1 MKLWDISKV
10 DLDDQSTEKH
20 FLEIY
25 FIAAH
30 RSMINQISVVEEFD
44 SVISERLIISASH
57 DCNINLHRLKDG
69 VKIGQFGQS
78 TAWNLKDMSLYDKK
92 RPNYV
97 RQWYL
102 RLRSRMKEL
111 KAARE
116 KKQAEEE
123 AKLNEGATSATKLE
137 KAAMNIQNF
146 GKNIEAEEA
155 AIKELEDDEYAMD
168 EEHERLPQD
177 LHDDWLA
184 DNIDFS
190 DEEDLTQSKGYI
202 SNAPMY

>member
-1 MKLWDISKV
+1 MEVRQKLVSMSADQYLRFWSIQKLDDGKMPCFRFKTNHPDDDNLTAMAVTEDNEYVITGDTQGQIKLWDISKV
-10 DLDDQSTEKH
+10 DLEDQSTDKY

-44 SVISERLIISASH
+44 GVISERLIISASH
-57 DCNINLHRLKDG
+57 DCNINLHRLTNG

-78 TAWNLKDMSLYDKK
+78 TAWNLKDMSVYDKK

-111 KAARE
+111 AAERD
-116 KKQAEEE
+116 KK
-123 AKLNEGATSATKLE
+123 
-137 KAAMNIQNF
+137 
-146 GKNIEAEEA
+146 
-155 AIKELEDDEYAMD
+155 
-168 EEHERLPQD
+168 
-177 LHDDWLA
+177 
-184 DNIDFS
+184 
-190 DEEDLTQSKGYI
+190 
-202 SNAPMY
+202 